1 MAAYVGRSAYEIVS
15 GLFFTGWDNQGHF
28 TTFANTYVEQSTT
41 WPTVDGS
48 TAWNQWYPSLQ
59 TTVMALAEQAWRVV
73 DTPLDRP
80 GLLWPYVQWNAI
92 LFALSLAA
100 LAWVA
105 GDLAARLGGRDRE
118 RWTRPLAA
126 GGFAAFALL
135 GSPALL
141 YNSGFTNFV
150 IGVVVVVVA
159 AYLGARSWRSART
172 LGWFVVPLAAVAVIG
187 LWTPLALGLVPTGVF
202 VAIALFRYRRWLGA
216 AWLAVTILAAVG
228 LGLTQLQAI
237 LGTDPEQSSAD
248 ISKTFGSVEVGMSS
262 FNAGMALAAPLI
274 VVLLAVLLIRG
285 RNWPM
290 AVAVAGPVLG
300 AALITLAFVVV
311 TDSAGSSRL
320 QSYYVL
326 KPMNAML
333 LAVAPIVAALVAVA
347 LSRALRGVPAVT
359 AGLSVALAA
368 VVVIP
373 LFGYAGA
380 LPGAGVGGAARCSR
394 RPGRRRPGRR
404 RGQAPHRRGDPAGP
418 RCRRALSGRRH
429 LPVGRRR
436 HPAEPVGRIPARDAV
451 ARPADVLPQRSGRD
465 VRREDPRLRRPDPQ
479 PASGDG
485 VRGAVVRAGLAG
497 DPRGLGGGQ
506 VPGDARA
513 GSHARERRLPGLR
526 PVTGTGRRV
535 VATMSVAALLAT
547 TLATAAVAGTGAST
561 AVPSVDQ
568 APRLPRVPSVPDG
581 TVGKGA
587 PQSVPAAASVST
599 GEWRVWTGGFG
610 REAGTLMSMPPAG
623 GVPLLGDWNG
633 DGVAT
638 PGRYEAGQWFI
649 TNASVDSPV
658 WEGKTAFGGD
668 PADIPV
674 VGRYDKDRRADI
686 GVFRNGEW
694 HWQRANGKPSAV
706 EQFGQAGDI
715 PRRRRLGR

>member
-1 MAAYVGRSAYEIVS
+1 MTRLTTILAAVAAVAAVLLWVLPPVGLVAALALLAIVPPWGRSLTERAVISGIVLLGAVAIVFPRAGATPVTSATARLLLVALLVGALALRLVPRLRDVGVPRPTLSDAIVWVTALASAWWLMAAYVGRSAYEIVS

-73 DTPLDRP
+73 DSPLDRP

-126 GGFAAFALL
+126 GGFATFALL

-237 LGTDPEQSSAD
+237 LGTDPEQTSAD
-248 ISKTFGSVEVGMSS
+248 LSKTFGSVEVGMSS

-274 VVLLAVLLIRG
+274 VVLLAALLIRG

-380 LPGAGVGGAARCSR
+380 LPGAGVEGLRAAPGVQAGAARADGVAKPLIGEVILR
-394 RPGRRRPGRR
+394 
-404 RGQAPHRRGDPAGP
+404 
-418 RCRRALSGRRH
+418 
-429 LPVGRRR
+429 
-436 HPAEPVGRIPARDAV
+436 ARDA
-451 ARPADVLPQRSGRD
+451 AEPY
-465 VRREDPRLRRPDPQ
+465 PD
-479 PASGDG
+479 AATFLWDG
-485 VRGAVVRAGLAG
+485 
-497 DPRGLGGGQ
+497 
-506 VPGDARA
+506 
-513 GSHARERRLPGLR
+513 
-526 PVTGTGRRV
+526 
-535 VATMSVAALLAT
+535 
-547 TLATAAVAGTGAST
+547 
-561 AVPSVDQ
+561 
-568 APRLPRVPSVPDG
+568 
-581 TVGKGA
+581 
-587 PQSVPAAASVST
+587 
-599 GEWRVWTGGFG
+599 
-610 REAGTLMSMPPAG
+610 AGTLPNLWVASLHGTLSRDQQTFYLSVPGETYDAKTLAYVDLTLSLHPEMEFAVLWFAPGSQEILEAWAADKSRVTLVQVPMP
-623 GVPLLGDWNG
+623 
-633 DGVAT
+633 
-638 PGRYEAGQWFI
+638 
-649 TNASVDSPV
+649 
-658 WEGKTAFGGD
+658 
-668 PADIPV
+668 
-674 VGRYDKDRRADI
+674 
-686 GVFRNGEW
+686 
-694 HWQRANGKPSAV
+694 ANGACPDCV
-706 EQFGQAGDI
+706 
-715 PRRRRLGR
+715 L